1 MRATITIRLTDGPLG
16 PAERGSHPEAGAWL
30 TFDGVVR
37 PLEEGRQLAALV
49 YEAYEPMTSRE
60 LQRLAERLA
69 EKHGVLEI
77 AVEHSVGRVPVGETS
92 FRLTI
97 ASKHRAEGIAA
108 TDEFIRE
115 MKRYVP
121 LWKNAEWA

>member
-1 MRATITIRLTDGPLG
+1 MSAKVSITLTGGPLG
-16 PAERGSHPEAGAWL
+16 PAERGTHPEAGAWL

-37 PLEEGRQLAALV
+37 PLEEGRQLAALN
-49 YEAYEPMTSRE
+49 YEAYEPMTGRE
-60 LQRLAERLA
+60 LRRLAEQIADKHSLLA
-69 EKHGVLEI
+69 I
-77 AVEHSVGRVPVGETS
+77 RVEHSVGRVAVGETS

-121 LWKNAEWA
+121 LWKNNEW